1 MWFYKSGFYAL
12 KESQK
17 EQRKRKREEILWQQ
31 QQNTKSEMG
40 NEGPDPWKQ
49 NNLKRSSI
57 RHTVIQK
64 PYVYIY
70 MCVCI

>member
-49 NNLKRSSI
+49 NNLK
-57 RHTVIQK
+57 
-64 PYVYIY
+64 
-70 MCVCI
+70 